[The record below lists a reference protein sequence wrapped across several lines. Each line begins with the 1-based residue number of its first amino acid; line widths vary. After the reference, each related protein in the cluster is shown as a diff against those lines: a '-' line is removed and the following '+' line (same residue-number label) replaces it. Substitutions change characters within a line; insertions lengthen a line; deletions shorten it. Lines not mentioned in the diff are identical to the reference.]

1 MKISYKME
9 WLPVKSALNVSP
21 KVKFCYLIE
30 FKSQQIIY
38 CPIFTSI
45 FMTCFLIRSKL
56 LFFRLFGKASKF
68 GLWYGIPRNPTAVEM
83 SVWSKS
89 GAIIDNL
96 LTSREQILCHWNL
109 IKPSHRTK
117 MRWKIWFVK
126 FWWRESTV
134 QALMQKC
141 VLFDTMKSYQKR
153 KRNFKHFS
161 CLFYQKM
168 TRFILW
174 F

>member
-1 MKISYKME
+1 MTSCLVSLECLSQGKVLLFNWIQISADNILSNIYINIHDM
-9 WLPVKSALNVSP
+9 LLNT
-21 KVKFCYLIE
+21 IE
-30 FKSQQIIY
+30 VV
-38 CPIFTSI
+38 
-45 FMTCFLIRSKL
+45 
-56 LFFRLFGKASKF
+56 FFRLFGKASKF

-83 SVWSKS
+83 SDWSKS

-96 LTSREQILCHWNL
+96 LTSREQILCQWNL
-109 IKPSHRTK
+109 IQPSHRTK

-126 FWWRESTV
+126 FWWQESTV